1 MKVEQRIAKSSILI
15 DKIYETSAKKPI
27 KIEKI
32 FLIFA
37 KKICRLA
44 AVILFRTKKSDEL
57 IEKESYLI
65 AKEEKDKTGYDQKL
79 VRTKV
84 RH

>member
-15 DKIYETSAKKPI
+15 DKIYETSARKPI
-27 KIEKI
+27 KIEKK
-32 FLIFA
+32 LLFA

-65 AKEEKDKTGYDQKL
+65 AKEEKDKTGYD
-79 VRTKV
+79 
-84 RH
+84 